1 MIFLPDPNFAFVL
14 LAIAFMVTIFA
25 LLAPGTGVLEV
36 LALILLTLVG
46 FSMANLAVNT
56 WAILLLL
63 GGIVAVLL
71 ALKRS
76 ENRYLLAFSIV
87 LLVAGMLLVF
97 KTPGQILAMD
107 PFLAVIVSIS
117 TAAFIWIVG
126 RNTAQAFQQK
136 PQRNLDQIVGQVG
149 RAVTDISKEGSVYV
163 GGENWSAES
172 EILIKKGSAVIIRKR
187 EGLLLKVEPFSEN
200 PKKKS

>member
-25 LLAPGTGVLEV
+25 LLAPGTGILE
-36 LALILLTLVG
+36 AISLILLTLVG

-56 WAILLLL
+56 WAILLLV

-76 ENRYLLAFSIV
+76 ESGYLLASSIV
-87 LLVAGMLLVF
+87 LLLLGMLLVF
-97 KTPGQILAMD
+97 KGEGRLLAMD
-107 PFLAVIVSIS
+107 PFLAIIVSIS

-126 RNTAQAFQQK
+126 RNTAKAFQQK
-136 PQRNLDQIVGQVG
+136 PQRNLDKIVGQIG
-149 RAVTDISKEGSVYV
+149 KAVTDISKEGSVYV

-172 EILIKKGSAVIIRKR
+172 ETLIKKGSPVIICKR
-187 EGLLLKVEPFSEN
+187 EGLLLKVEPYSESS
-200 PKKKS
+200 KKKS

>member
-25 LLAPGTGVLEV
+25 LLAPGTGILEIIS
-36 LALILLTLVG
+36 LILLTLVG
-46 FSMANLAVNT
+46 FSMSSLAVNS

-71 ALKRS
+71 SLKRS
-76 ENRYLLAFSIV
+76 ESRYLLVLSII
-87 LLVAGMLLVF
+87 LLLSGMLLVF
-97 KTPGQILAMD
+97 KKPGQLLAMD

-117 TAAFIWIVG
+117 VAAFIWIVG
-126 RNTAQAFQQK
+126 RNTARAFQQK
-136 PQRNLDQIVGQVG
+136 PQRNLDRIVGQVG

-172 EILIKKGSAVIIRKR
+172 ETPIKKGSAVIIRQR
-187 EGLLLKVEPFSEN
+187 EGLLLKVEPFSES